1 MTRGGKV
8 QSTHGAIVGVVNAS
22 ARYLRQAS
30 DRYVNDLL
38 RNNPYLRRQG
48 SFVGRRIDGRNALSI
63 NLEGTSPITE
73 RNEVV
78 TVHTAMLDDGSLFY
92 VISVAPL
99 DRYRDYDMAFQNI
112 VNSVDLYGYGGSTG
126 MANRY

>member
-1 MTRGGKV
+1 M
-8 QSTHGAIVGVVNAS
+8 
-22 ARYLRQAS
+22 
-30 DRYVNDLL
+30 NDLL
-38 RNNPYLRRQG
+38 QNNPYLRRQG

-63 NLEGTSPITE
+63 NLEGRSPITG
-73 RNEVV
+73 RNEMV

-92 VISVAPL
+92 VINVAPL

-112 VNSVDLYGYGGSTG
+112 VNSVDLYGYGGATG